1 MPGHILNGHE
11 LPGQAG
17 QALQPEPAPLWN
29 NQIPSALSARDAL
42 GRLSALPDPRAK
54 LLA

>member
-1 MPGHILNGHE
+1 MPRHILNGHE

-17 QALQPEPAPLWN
+17 QALQPEPALWN

-54 LLA
+54 LPA